1 MTKNMFAKVWERS
14 KQLIDYT
21 PPTTPDLFVLDET
34 RPYDTA
40 QKCEQPDSLEE
51 VDLSHLTAMV
61 EFAQR
66 LTLYIEK
73 VSAAIDQDSLITRI
87 ESFKAELS
95 ALEKQWQELSPVIY
109 AYEYGQDPA
118 NAGIGTSLEENRQAL
133 ASIYRLPRNKDLV
146 IRDIAVGECQSAAG
160 LIIYMEGIVDSQKL
174 NRFVLE
180 PLMGTQSQLYD
191 GDTIGQIIKK
201 VIPNG
206 QVRRVNTLKSLQES
220 INTGDTALIIDG
232 IAEAIIIETKGWEH
246 RSVDSPKTEQTVRG
260 SLAAF
265 SENLRTNTG
274 LVRSMLRSSD
284 LITEMVIV
292 GTRGQLN
299 CAIMYIDSI
308 VNISLVDEVRRR
320 LQGIETD
327 YISDSAQLTQFIED
341 SPTIVFPQTM
351 STERPDRVAS
361 HLTEGRVALIL
372 EGNPF
377 AQILPVSFLSFFHS
391 GEDFSLKSG
400 ITNLIRT
407 LRLFGALI
415 ATVLPSLYLSISYF
429 HPEAMPT
436 ELLLAVAGSREN
448 VPFPAWFE
456 ILIMDISFELI
467 REAGIR
473 IPGILGPTIGI
484 VGAIILGQAA
494 VTARIVSPIVVV
506 IIAITGLA
514 SFTIPE
520 YRMAAAVRIVRFIFY
535 IFTAAIGLVGLAMAW
550 LGLVVLL
557 CQMKSFGVP
566 YMVPL
571 GPKTIAG
578 YDVVI
583 RGQVYNQENRPDELN
598 TKDSRRQPTIS
609 RKWKKNPPASGGD
622 KQQ

>member
-1 MTKNMFAKVWERS
+1 MTKNKFAQVWEQAKR
-14 KQLIDYT
+14 LIDYS
-21 PPTTPDLFVLDET
+21 PPTTPDYFILDEA

-40 QKCEQPDSLEE
+40 QTREQAETPEKAGLDR
-51 VDLSHLTAMV
+51 LTAMLA
-61 EFAQR
+61 FARR
-66 LTLYIEK
+66 LALYIEK
-73 VSAAIDQDSLITRI
+73 VTQAAGQNALVDRLGLL
-87 ESFKAELS
+87 KAELA
-95 ALEKQWQELSPVIY
+95 ALEAQWSDLTPAVYTYEQEQGPEGARIS
-109 AYEYGQDPA
+109 
-118 NAGIGTSLEENRQAL
+118 TSLEENRQAL
-133 ASIYRLPRNKDLV
+133 EHIYRLPLNRDVV
-146 IRDIAVGECQSAAG
+146 IRAIEAGAHPPVFG
-160 LIIYMEGIVDSQKL
+160 LIVYMEGIVDSTKL

-180 PLMGTQSQLYD
+180 PLMSSQNRLYG
-191 GDTIGQIIKK
+191 GDTIDQIIKH

-206 QVRRVNTLKSLQES
+206 QVLRTDTLKILQENV
-220 INTGDTALIIDG
+220 NTGDTALLLDG
-232 IAEAIIIETKGWEH
+232 VAEALIIETKGWEH
-246 RSVDSPKTEQTVRG
+246 RGVDSPKTEQTVRG
-260 SLAAF
+260 SLAGF
-265 SENLRTNTG
+265 TENLRTNTG

-284 LITEMVIV
+284 LVTEMVKV

-299 CAIMYIDSI
+299 CAIMYIGSI
-308 VNISLVDEVRRR
+308 ANTSLVNEIRRR
-320 LQGIETD
+320 LEGIETD
-327 YISDSAQLTQFIED
+327 YISDSAQLVQFIED
-341 SPTIVFPQTM
+341 SPTIIFPQTV
-351 STERPDRVAS
+351 STERPDRVAN

-400 ITNLIRT
+400 ITNLMRV

-436 ELLLAVAGSREN
+436 ELLLAVAGAREN

-473 IPGILGPTIGI
+473 IPGLLGPTIGI

-506 IIAITGLA
+506 IVAITGLA
-514 SFTIPE
+514 SFAIPE
-520 YRMAAAVRIVRFIFY
+520 YRMASAIRIVRFVFY
-535 IFTAAIGLVGLAMAW
+535 MFTITIGLVGLAMAW
-550 LGLVVLL
+550 IGMVVLL
-557 CQMKSFGVP
+557 CRMKSFGMP
-566 YMVPL
+566 YLAPL

-583 RGQVYNQENRPDELN
+583 RGPVYNQENRPDELN
-598 TKDSRRQPTIS
+598 TKDSRRQPAVS
-609 RKWKKNPPASGGD
+609 RKWINQSPDKGGD
-622 KQQ
+622 KT

>member
-1 MTKNMFAKVWERS
+1 MTKNKFAQVWEQAKR
-14 KQLIDYT
+14 LIDYS
-21 PPTTPDLFVLDET
+21 PPTTPDYFILDEA
-34 RPYDTA
+34 RPYDAA
-40 QKCEQPDSLEE
+40 QTREQAEIPEKSGLAR
-51 VDLSHLTAMV
+51 LTAMLA
-61 EFAQR
+61 FARR
-66 LTLYIEK
+66 LALYTEK
-73 VSAAIDQDSLITRI
+73 VTQAAGENSLVDRLGLL
-87 ESFKAELS
+87 KAELA
-95 ALEKQWQELSPVIY
+95 ALEAQWSDLTPAVYTYEQEQGPDGARIS
-109 AYEYGQDPA
+109 
-118 NAGIGTSLEENRQAL
+118 TSLEENRQAL
-133 ASIYRLPRNKDLV
+133 ENIYRLPLNRDVV
-146 IRDIAVGECQSAAG
+146 IRAIEAGAHPPVSG
-160 LIIYMEGIVDSQKL
+160 LIVYMEGIVDSTKL

-180 PLMGTQSQLYD
+180 PLMSSQNRLYS
-191 GDTIGQIIKK
+191 GDTINQIIKQ

-206 QVRRVNTLKSLQES
+206 QVLRADTLKILQENV
-220 INTGDTALIIDG
+220 NTGDTALLLDG
-232 IAEAIIIETKGWEH
+232 VAEALIIETKGWEH
-246 RSVDSPKTEQTVRG
+246 RGVDSPKTEQTVRG
-260 SLAAF
+260 SLAGF
-265 SENLRTNTG
+265 TENLRTNTG

-284 LITEMVIV
+284 LVTEMVKV

-308 VNISLVDEVRRR
+308 ANASLVNEIRRR
-320 LQGIETD
+320 LEGIETD
-327 YISDSAQLTQFIED
+327 YISDSAQLVQFIED
-341 SPTIVFPQTM
+341 SPTIIFPQTV

-400 ITNLIRT
+400 ITNLMRV

-436 ELLLAVAGSREN
+436 ELLLAVAGAREN

-473 IPGILGPTIGI
+473 IPGLLGPTIGI

-506 IIAITGLA
+506 IVAITGLA
-514 SFTIPE
+514 SFAIPE
-520 YRMAAAVRIVRFIFY
+520 YRMASAIRIVRFVFY
-535 IFTAAIGLVGLAMAW
+535 MFTITIGLVGLAMAW
-550 LGLVVLL
+550 IGMVVLL
-557 CQMKSFGVP
+557 CRMKSFGMP
-566 YMVPL
+566 YLAPL

-583 RGQVYNQENRPDELN
+583 RGPVYNQENRPDELN
-598 TKDSRRQPTIS
+598 TKDSRRQPAVS
-609 RKWKKNPPASGGD
+609 RKWVNQSPDKGGD
-622 KQQ
+622 KT